1 MFAFAPWGT
10 HIRRK
15 PSETV
20 SWGKDAL
27 FRPRYGPHSPGG
39 FGYKGRSACVKSPGR
54 AFGLCTITTLPKEK
68 QTSLAEIGRSGRR
81 ALAAMGR
88 KARQEAEREPS
99 QQEAPGEYA
108 QERVARAAETTARET
123 VYQGTRLAGF
133 GAGKAANAVARKIFK
148 RIPQQADPLDGQAA
162 RHRYRMKVIRG
173 RQQAARTIKGGTKG
187 IKAAGKG
194 IKAGNQGIKTGVRAV
209 RATAKTTARTA
220 RAAARASARL
230 APGARAAIRALIA
243 AAKALAKAAAAAAK
257 AAAAALKALI
267 AWIAA
272 GGWVV
277 LLVILAVAVIVLVLG
292 SALGVFFTDELND
305 GRLKQA
311 ILDTN
316 AQFTAN
322 LQAQIDSLSAGG
334 YDAVVVTYDGDYDG
348 DGSMIN
354 NWQDVLAVFATKNM
368 YEGKELLEFDD
379 AKAAALSLVFNHMNQ
394 AQFHTRV
401 ETETT
406 AATVDGQE
414 VTQTT
419 STLYIHIAVESMTY
433 LEGAALYRFDA
444 EQREM
449 LAQLM
454 DKEYNQLWAELLDVD
469 LYGGLTYREWT
480 ELPSR
485 LPAGDTGSSI
495 AAAALSKV
503 GTAYS
508 VMDCSQLTQ
517 YAYGQAGITLPRT
530 SVEQAKYCY
539 NNGYAIS
546 SGQLQLGDLI
556 FWSKACTCGRWNE
569 IHHTGIYIGDGRI
582 VDASSSKGRVVLR
595 SLWGENGST
604 WKIVLYARPH
614 V

>member
-1 MFAFAPWGT
+1 MKQRDIKT
-10 HIRRK
+10 K
-15 PSETV
+15 ETYRI
-20 SWGKDAL
+20 SKD
-27 FRPRYGPHSPGG
+27 
-39 FGYKGRSACVKSPGR
+39 
-54 AFGLCTITTLPKEK
+54 K
-68 QTSLAEIGRSGRR
+68 QASMAGIGRSGRR

-88 KARQEAEREPS
+88 KVRQEAEREPS

-108 QERVARAAETTARET
+108 QERVARAAETTAKEA

-133 GAGKAANAVARKIFK
+133 GAGKAANAVARKICK
-148 RIPQQADPLDGQAA
+148 RRPQQADPLDGQAA

-173 RQQAARTIKGGTKG
+173 RQQAARTIKGGTKS

-194 IKAGNQGIKTGVRAV
+194 IKAGNQGIKTSVRAV

-230 APGARAAIRALIA
+230 AHGARAAIRALIA

-277 LLVILAVAVIVLVLG
+277 LLVILVVAVIVLVLG

-546 SGQLQLGDLI
+546 SSQLQPGDLI

-595 SLWGENGST
+595 SLWGENGSA

>member
-1 MFAFAPWGT
+1 MKQRDIKT
-10 HIRRK
+10 K
-15 PSETV
+15 ETYRI
-20 SWGKDAL
+20 SKD
-27 FRPRYGPHSPGG
+27 
-39 FGYKGRSACVKSPGR
+39 
-54 AFGLCTITTLPKEK
+54 K
-68 QTSLAEIGRSGRR
+68 QASMAGIGRRGRR

-108 QERVARAAETTARET
+108 QERVARAAETTAREA

-194 IKAGNQGIKTGVRAV
+194 IKAGNQGIKTSVRAV

-230 APGARAAIRALIA
+230 AHGARAAIRALIA

-277 LLVILAVAVIVLVLG
+277 LLVILVVAVIVLVLG

-368 YEGKELLEFDD
+368 FEGKELLEFDD
-379 AKAAALSLVFNHMNQ
+379 TKAAALSLVFNHMNQ

-546 SGQLQLGDLI
+546 SSQLQPGDLI

-595 SLWGENGST
+595 SLWGENGSA

>member
-1 MFAFAPWGT
+1 
-10 HIRRK
+10 
-15 PSETV
+15 
-20 SWGKDAL
+20 
-27 FRPRYGPHSPGG
+27 
-39 FGYKGRSACVKSPGR
+39 
-54 AFGLCTITTLPKEK
+54 
-68 QTSLAEIGRSGRR
+68 
-81 ALAAMGR
+81 
-88 KARQEAEREPS
+88 
-99 QQEAPGEYA
+99 
-108 QERVARAAETTARET
+108 
-123 VYQGTRLAGF
+123 
-133 GAGKAANAVARKIFK
+133 
-148 RIPQQADPLDGQAA
+148 
-162 RHRYRMKVIRG
+162 
-173 RQQAARTIKGGTKG
+173 
-187 IKAAGKG
+187 
-194 IKAGNQGIKTGVRAV
+194 
-209 RATAKTTARTA
+209 
-220 RAAARASARL
+220 
-230 APGARAAIRALIA
+230 
-243 AAKALAKAAAAAAK
+243 
-257 AAAAALKALI
+257 
-267 AWIAA
+267 
-272 GGWVV
+272 
-277 LLVILAVAVIVLVLG
+277 
-292 SALGVFFTDELND
+292 
-305 GRLKQA
+305 
-311 ILDTN
+311 
-316 AQFTAN
+316 
-322 LQAQIDSLSAGG
+322 
-334 YDAVVVTYDGDYDG
+334 
-348 DGSMIN
+348 
-354 NWQDVLAVFATKNM
+354 M

-379 AKAAALSLVFNHMNQ
+379 AKAAALSLVFDHMNQ

-454 DKEYNQLWAELLDVD
+454 DEAYNQLWAELLDVD

-546 SGQLQLGDLI
+546 SSQLQPGDLI

-595 SLWGENGST
+595 SLWGENGSA

>member
-1 MFAFAPWGT
+1 M
-10 HIRRK
+10 
-15 PSETV
+15 
-20 SWGKDAL
+20 
-27 FRPRYGPHSPGG
+27 
-39 FGYKGRSACVKSPGR
+39 
-54 AFGLCTITTLPKEK
+54 
-68 QTSLAEIGRSGRR
+68 
-81 ALAAMGR
+81 
-88 KARQEAEREPS
+88 
-99 QQEAPGEYA
+99 
-108 QERVARAAETTARET
+108 
-123 VYQGTRLAGF
+123 
-133 GAGKAANAVARKIFK
+133 
-148 RIPQQADPLDGQAA
+148 
-162 RHRYRMKVIRG
+162 
-173 RQQAARTIKGGTKG
+173 
-187 IKAAGKG
+187 
-194 IKAGNQGIKTGVRAV
+194 
-209 RATAKTTARTA
+209 
-220 RAAARASARL
+220 
-230 APGARAAIRALIA
+230 
-243 AAKALAKAAAAAAK
+243 
-257 AAAAALKALI
+257 
-267 AWIAA
+267 
-272 GGWVV
+272 V

-292 SALGVFFTDELND
+292 SALGIFFTDEVND

-311 ILDTN
+311 MLDTN

-334 YDAVVVTYDGDYDG
+334 YDAVVVSYDGDYDG
-348 DGSMIN
+348 DGIMVN

-406 AATVDGQE
+406 TAVVDGQE

-433 LEGAALYRFDA
+433 LEGAALYRFDT
-444 EQREM
+444 EQQDM
-449 LAQLM
+449 LEQLM
-454 DKEYNQLWAELLDVD
+454 DEEYNQLWAELLDVD
-469 LYGGLTYREWT
+469 LYGGLTYTEWT

-485 LPAGDTGSSI
+485 LPAGDKGSSI

-546 SGQLQLGDLI
+546 SGQLQPGDLI
-556 FWSKACTCGRWNE
+556 FWSKVCTCGRWNE

-595 SLWGENGST
+595 SLWGENGSA

>member
-1 MFAFAPWGT
+1 MKQRDIKT
-10 HIRRK
+10 K
-15 PSETV
+15 ETYRI
-20 SWGKDAL
+20 SKD
-27 FRPRYGPHSPGG
+27 
-39 FGYKGRSACVKSPGR
+39 
-54 AFGLCTITTLPKEK
+54 K
-68 QTSLAEIGRSGRR
+68 QASMAGIGRSGRR

-108 QERVARAAETTARET
+108 QERVARAAETTAREA

-173 RQQAARTIKGGTKG
+173 RQQAARTIKGGTKS

-194 IKAGNQGIKTGVRAV
+194 IKAGNQGIKTSVRAV

-230 APGARAAIRALIA
+230 AHGARAAIRALIA

-348 DGSMIN
+348 DGSMVN

-444 EQREM
+444 EQQEM

-454 DKEYNQLWAELLDVD
+454 DEAYNQLWAELLDVD

-546 SGQLQLGDLI
+546 SSQLQPGDLI

-595 SLWGENGST
+595 NLWGENGSA

>member
-1 MFAFAPWGT
+1 MKQRDIKT
-10 HIRRK
+10 K
-15 PSETV
+15 ETYRI
-20 SWGKDAL
+20 SKD
-27 FRPRYGPHSPGG
+27 
-39 FGYKGRSACVKSPGR
+39 
-54 AFGLCTITTLPKEK
+54 K
-68 QTSLAEIGRSGRR
+68 QASMAGIGRSGRR

-108 QERVARAAETTARET
+108 QERVARAAETTAREA

-194 IKAGNQGIKTGVRAV
+194 IKAGNQGIKTSVRAV

-230 APGARAAIRALIA
+230 AHGARAAIRALIA

-348 DGSMIN
+348 DGSMVN

-508 VMDCSQLTQ
+508 V
-517 YAYGQAGITLPRT
+517 T
-530 SVEQAKYCY
+530 S
-539 NNGYAIS
+539 
-546 SGQLQLGDLI
+546 
-556 FWSKACTCGRWNE
+556 
-569 IHHTGIYIGDGRI
+569 
-582 VDASSSKGRVVLR
+582 
-595 SLWGENGST
+595 
-604 WKIVLYARPH
+604 
-614 V
+614 

>member
-1 MFAFAPWGT
+1 MKQRDIKTKEAYRIP
-10 HIRRK
+10 
-15 PSETV
+15 
-20 SWGKDAL
+20 KD
-27 FRPRYGPHSPGG
+27 
-39 FGYKGRSACVKSPGR
+39 
-54 AFGLCTITTLPKEK
+54 K
-68 QTSLAEIGRSGRR
+68 QTSRAGIGRSGRR

-88 KARQEAEREPS
+88 KARQEAKWEPS

-108 QERVARAAETTARET
+108 QERVARAAETTAREA

-194 IKAGNQGIKTGVRAV
+194 IKAGNQGIKTSVRAV

-230 APGARAAIRALIA
+230 AHGARAAIRALIA

-277 LLVILAVAVIVLVLG
+277 LLVILVVAVIVLVLG

-546 SGQLQLGDLI
+546 SSQLQPGDLI

-595 SLWGENGST
+595 SLWGENGSA

>member
-1 MFAFAPWGT
+1 MAG
-10 HIRRK
+10 
-15 PSETV
+15 
-20 SWGKDAL
+20 
-27 FRPRYGPHSPGG
+27 
-39 FGYKGRSACVKSPGR
+39 
-54 AFGLCTITTLPKEK
+54 
-68 QTSLAEIGRSGRR
+68 IGRSGRR

-88 KARQEAEREPS
+88 KARQEAEREPY
-99 QQEAPGEYA
+99 QQDVPEKYA
-108 QERVARAAETTARET
+108 QEHAVQTAETALRET
-123 VYQGTRLAGF
+123 VYQGTRLARLG
-133 GAGKAANAVARKIFK
+133 ARKATNAATGKILK
-148 RIPQQADPLDGQAA
+148 HIPQQANPIDGQAA
-162 RHRYRMKVIRG
+162 RQHYRMKTIRDWQASRPRRSPQYAANSPR
-173 RQQAARTIKGGTKG
+173 RQQAVQAIKG

-194 IKAGNQGIKTGVRAV
+194 IKAGNQGIKTSVRAV

-230 APGARAAIRALIA
+230 AHGARAAIRALIA

-348 DGSMIN
+348 DGSMVN

-546 SGQLQLGDLI
+546 SSQLQPGDLI

-595 SLWGENGST
+595 SLWGENGSA

>member
-1 MFAFAPWGT
+1 MKQRDIKTKEAYRIP
-10 HIRRK
+10 
-15 PSETV
+15 
-20 SWGKDAL
+20 KD
-27 FRPRYGPHSPGG
+27 
-39 FGYKGRSACVKSPGR
+39 
-54 AFGLCTITTLPKEK
+54 K
-68 QTSLAEIGRSGRR
+68 QTSRAGIGRSGRR

-88 KARQEAEREPS
+88 KARQEAEREPY
-99 QQEAPGEYA
+99 QQDVPEKYA
-108 QERVARAAETTARET
+108 QEHAAQTAETALRET
-123 VYQGTRLAGF
+123 VYQGTRLARLGVH
-133 GAGKAANAVARKIFK
+133 KATNAAARKILK
-148 RIPQQADPLDGQAA
+148 HIPQQTDPIDGQTA
-162 RHRYRMKVIRG
+162 RQHYRMKTIRG
-173 RQQAARTIKGGTKG
+173 WQASRPRRSPQYAANSARRQQTARAIKDGAKG
-187 IKAAGKG
+187 INATGKG
-194 IKAGNQGIKTGVRAV
+194 IKAGNKGIKTSVRAV

-220 RAAARASARL
+220 QATARASARL
-230 APGARAAIRALIA
+230 AHGAKATIRALIA

-257 AAAAALKALI
+257 AAAAALKTLI

-469 LYGGLTYREWT
+469 LYGGLTYTEWT

-546 SGQLQLGDLI
+546 SSQLQPGDLI

-595 SLWGENGST
+595 SLWGENGSA

>member
-1 MFAFAPWGT
+1 MKQRDIKT
-10 HIRRK
+10 K
-15 PSETV
+15 ETYRI
-20 SWGKDAL
+20 SKD
-27 FRPRYGPHSPGG
+27 
-39 FGYKGRSACVKSPGR
+39 
-54 AFGLCTITTLPKEK
+54 K
-68 QTSLAEIGRSGRR
+68 QASMAGIGRSGRR

-108 QERVARAAETTARET
+108 QERVARAAETTAKEA

-173 RQQAARTIKGGTKG
+173 RQQAARTIKGGTKS

-194 IKAGNQGIKTGVRAV
+194 IKAGNQGIKTSVRAV

-230 APGARAAIRALIA
+230 AHGARAAIRALIA

-257 AAAAALKALI
+257 AAAAALKTLI

-292 SALGVFFTDELND
+292 SALGIFFTDEVND

-311 ILDTN
+311 MLDTN

-334 YDAVVVTYDGDYDG
+334 YDAVVVSYDGDYDG
-348 DGSMIN
+348 DSIMVN

-379 AKAAALSLVFNHMNQ
+379 ATAAALSLVFNHMNQ
-394 AQFHTRV
+394 AQFHPRA

-546 SGQLQLGDLI
+546 SSQLQPGDLI

-595 SLWGENGST
+595 SLWGENGSA

>member
-1 MFAFAPWGT
+1 MKQRDIKT
-10 HIRRK
+10 K
-15 PSETV
+15 ETYRI
-20 SWGKDAL
+20 SKD
-27 FRPRYGPHSPGG
+27 
-39 FGYKGRSACVKSPGR
+39 
-54 AFGLCTITTLPKEK
+54 K
-68 QTSLAEIGRSGRR
+68 QASMAGIGRSGRR

-108 QERVARAAETTARET
+108 QERVARAAETTAREA

-194 IKAGNQGIKTGVRAV
+194 IKAGNQGIKTSVRAV

-230 APGARAAIRALIA
+230 AHGARAAIRALIA

-322 LQAQIDSLSAGG
+322 LQTQIDSLSAGG

-495 AAAALSKV
+495 AATALSKV

-546 SGQLQLGDLI
+546 SSQLQPGDLI

-595 SLWGENGST
+595 SLWGENGSA

>member
-1 MFAFAPWGT
+1 MKQRDIKTKEAYR
-10 HIRRK
+10 I
-15 PSETV
+15 
-20 SWGKDAL
+20 
-27 FRPRYGPHSPGG
+27 
-39 FGYKGRSACVKSPGR
+39 
-54 AFGLCTITTLPKEK
+54 PKEK

-88 KARQEAEREPS
+88 KVRQEAEREPS

-108 QERVARAAETTARET
+108 QERVARAAETTAKEA

-173 RQQAARTIKGGTKG
+173 RQQAARTIKGGTKS

-194 IKAGNQGIKTGVRAV
+194 IKAGNQGIKTSVRAV

-230 APGARAAIRALIA
+230 AHGARAAIRALIA

-354 NWQDVLAVFATKNM
+354 N
-368 YEGKELLEFDD
+368 
-379 AKAAALSLVFNHMNQ
+379 
-394 AQFHTRV
+394 
-401 ETETT
+401 
-406 AATVDGQE
+406 
-414 VTQTT
+414 
-419 STLYIHIAVESMTY
+419 
-433 LEGAALYRFDA
+433 
-444 EQREM
+444 
-449 LAQLM
+449 
-454 DKEYNQLWAELLDVD
+454 
-469 LYGGLTYREWT
+469 
-480 ELPSR
+480 
-485 LPAGDTGSSI
+485 
-495 AAAALSKV
+495 
-503 GTAYS
+503 
-508 VMDCSQLTQ
+508 
-517 YAYGQAGITLPRT
+517 
-530 SVEQAKYCY
+530 
-539 NNGYAIS
+539 
-546 SGQLQLGDLI
+546 
-556 FWSKACTCGRWNE
+556 
-569 IHHTGIYIGDGRI
+569 
-582 VDASSSKGRVVLR
+582 
-595 SLWGENGST
+595 
-604 WKIVLYARPH
+604 
-614 V
+614 

>member
-1 MFAFAPWGT
+1 MKQRDIKTKEAYRIP
-10 HIRRK
+10 
-15 PSETV
+15 
-20 SWGKDAL
+20 KD
-27 FRPRYGPHSPGG
+27 
-39 FGYKGRSACVKSPGR
+39 
-54 AFGLCTITTLPKEK
+54 K
-68 QTSLAEIGRSGRR
+68 QTSRAGIGRSGRR
-81 ALAAMGR
+81 ALAAIGN
-88 KARQEAEREPS
+88 KARQEAEREPY
-99 QQEAPGEYA
+99 QQDVPEKYA
-108 QERVARAAETTARET
+108 QEHAVQTAETALRET
-123 VYQGTRLAGF
+123 VYQGTRLARLG
-133 GAGKAANAVARKIFK
+133 ARKATNAATGKILK
-148 RIPQQADPLDGQAA
+148 HIPQQANPIDGQAA
-162 RHRYRMKVIRG
+162 RQHYRMKTIRDWQASRPRRSPQYAANSPR
-173 RQQAARTIKGGTKG
+173 RQQAVQAIKG

-194 IKAGNQGIKTGVRAV
+194 IKAGNQGIKTSVRAV

-230 APGARAAIRALIA
+230 AHGARAAIRALIA

-277 LLVILAVAVIVLVLG
+277 LLVILVVAVIVLVLG

-394 AQFHTRV
+394 AQFHTRA

-508 VMDCSQLTQ
+508 VMGCSQLTQ

-546 SGQLQLGDLI
+546 SSQLQPGDLI

-582 VDASSSKGRVVLR
+582 VDASSSEGAV
-595 SLWGENGST
+595 
-604 WKIVLYARPH
+604 A
-614 V
+614 

>member
-1 MFAFAPWGT
+1 M
-10 HIRRK
+10 
-15 PSETV
+15 
-20 SWGKDAL
+20 
-27 FRPRYGPHSPGG
+27 
-39 FGYKGRSACVKSPGR
+39 
-54 AFGLCTITTLPKEK
+54 
-68 QTSLAEIGRSGRR
+68 
-81 ALAAMGR
+81 
-88 KARQEAEREPS
+88 
-99 QQEAPGEYA
+99 
-108 QERVARAAETTARET
+108 
-123 VYQGTRLAGF
+123 
-133 GAGKAANAVARKIFK
+133 
-148 RIPQQADPLDGQAA
+148 
-162 RHRYRMKVIRG
+162 
-173 RQQAARTIKGGTKG
+173 
-187 IKAAGKG
+187 
-194 IKAGNQGIKTGVRAV
+194 
-209 RATAKTTARTA
+209 
-220 RAAARASARL
+220 
-230 APGARAAIRALIA
+230 
-243 AAKALAKAAAAAAK
+243 
-257 AAAAALKALI
+257 
-267 AWIAA
+267 
-272 GGWVV
+272 V

-292 SALGVFFTDELND
+292 SALGIFFTDEVND

-311 ILDTN
+311 MLDTN
-316 AQFTAN
+316 TQFTAS

-394 AQFHTRV
+394 AQFHTRA

-454 DKEYNQLWAELLDVD
+454 DKEYNQLWAALLDVD

-546 SGQLQLGDLI
+546 SSQLQPGDLI